1 MKTLSYCCVL
11 LLSLAVFQSCNS
23 NAQSP
28 VDTPST
34 ANVLSVEALQKADSL
49 AKLQAY
55 EDSLLALKT
64 AEEAALLAAQQIKD
78 SLAKMADSAWVD
90 LEWAAPDM
98 IFDIRYATTNN
109 FVEEVMYDCPKCF
122 IRAATAKALIKAQ
135 ENLKKQYGYNL
146 KIFDCYRPLDVQ
158 KKLWKKLP
166 DRRYVADPAK
176 GSMHNRGLA
185 LDLTLVDKDGNEFDM
200 GTHFDY
206 FGKEAYPSYT
216 GHSAQINKNRQIL
229 RTALEAQGF
238 GVSTTEWWHFSYR
251 KQSFPVSNYQW
262 SCE

>member
-1 MKTLSYCCVL
+1 MKVFYYSCFFLVL
-11 LLSLAVFQSCNS
+11 MSAFQACTS
-23 NAQSP
+23 NAQST
-28 VDTPST
+28 VINTE
-34 ANVLSVEALQKADSL
+34 AQLALQAAQDSLTIEKAKADSL
-49 AKLQAY
+49 QKIEAAIAQAALQA
-55 EDSLLALKT
+55 
-64 AEEAALLAAQQIKD
+64 QNVKD

-90 LEWAAPDM
+90 LQWAAPDM
-98 IFDIRYATTNN
+98 IFDIRYATDNN
-109 FVEEVMYDCPKCF
+109 FVGEVMYDCPECY
-122 IRAATAKALIKAQ
+122 IRAATARAVIKAH
-135 ENLKKQYGYNL
+135 EDLKKQYGYKL
-146 KIFDCYRPLDVQ
+146 KMYDCYRPLDVQ

-166 DRRYVADPAK
+166 DKRYVADPAK

-185 LDLTLVDKDGNEFDM
+185 LDLTMVDKDGNEFDM

-229 RTALEAQGF
+229 RTALEKYGF

-262 SCE
+262 TCK